1 MRENRFKSDTNADS
15 SNNKKDGSP
24 FNDEFDGLGVVNK
37 MNNNLVGTVNTFQS
51 DSSLIIPPDF
61 SNLHCIQNLVKP
73 YRTHCPWMFT
83 DNQTATIRCPRLDG
97 MKMFRR
103 DTVSMSKHL
112 HMRMI
117 HVS

>member
-61 SNLHCIQNLVKP
+61 SNLLLISICFRVFDFIHEFIFVSIHFLFPDFRPIYSISQFNMLILCRMYL
-73 YRTHCPWMFT
+73 RT
-83 DNQTATIRCPRLDG
+83 I
-97 MKMFRR
+97 
-103 DTVSMSKHL
+103 
-112 HMRMI
+112 
-117 HVS
+117 